1 MTPDEKTKLE
11 TALGFSEPL
20 PLPNSQA
27 EDLELTEMR
36 LAADLRMAD
45 PIRDHTPRSAPARK
59 VRGVLS
65 ILDQLDRKDSNTNR
79 RFNT

>member
-1 MTPDEKTKLE
+1 MNPRELTELE

-20 PLPNSQA
+20 PLPNSLA

-36 LAADLRMAD
+36 LAADLRLAD

-59 VRGVLS
+59 VRNVLS
-65 ILDQLDRKDSNTNR
+65 ILDEIDREQSNR
-79 RFNT
+79 RFND